1 MRLHPDVHMSS
12 SEACRTA
19 DSRQIRRAALFLS
32 VHVSPVSFSA
42 LFLLLHICTVSSIA
56 LFLLLHACP
65 VSFSALFL
73 LVHIC
78 TVSSIALF
86 LSVHVFPVSFIAL
99 SSLLHICNDFFI
111 SILHCFLHSLFLH
124 CVKPC
129 IFARFSSTIAFLH
142 FWNVAIC
149 AVFEGFYS
157 CSFVMFFLQSCIRL
171 FTELSFI
178 SFLQLLS
185 MCFPSIKYPMIALSI
200 INLTALFTSRNW
212 LTHVGVMSK
221 NCIVFILRKKVCFV
235 LDWLAISHSAL

>member
-32 VHVSPVSFSA
+32 VHVS
-42 LFLLLHICTVSSIA
+42 
-56 LFLLLHACP
+56 P

-157 CSFVMFFLQSCIRL
+157 CSFVMFRFFSFQFCIRP
-171 FTELSFI
+171 FIELSFI
-178 SFLQLLS
+178 SFVQLLS
-185 MCFPSIKYPMIALSI
+185 MCFPSIKYSLIALSI
-200 INLTALFTSRNW
+200 INLTALSTSCNH